1 MLCDPKA
8 KHHQMPAGHHLGP
21 PCSQVTKP
29 FHTVKRLLANTQMPH
44 IQGRL
49 LSPATGPR
57 EGLPGL
63 KGAQKPGNNIG
74 ERRKHE
80 LEQERTA
87 TSNQPRKETSAHLGS
102 QRFQESTTQH
112 CEDRYTILFNSN

>member
-1 MLCDPKA
+1 MIWENKLCDPKT
-8 KHHQMPAGHHLGP
+8 KHHQMPAADHLGP

-49 LSPATGPR
+49 LSLATGPK
-57 EGLPGL
+57 EGLPVLEGV
-63 KGAQKPGNNIG
+63 QKPGKNIG

-80 LEQERTA
+80 LEQESTGYL
-87 TSNQPRKETSAHLGS
+87 QPAPEGNLGS
-102 QRFQESTTQH
+102 LRFPKIPSEHHTT
-112 CEDRYTILFNSN
+112 L